1 MSAPDFAI
9 LRLAKLKSLGNAGGS
24 LLHTYRARDT
34 PNADPALTTDN
45 SHSHLS
51 HAEAM
56 ASLRARI
63 PAKHRS
69 DAVLAIE
76 YFVGSSPE
84 WFKDKT
90 QAQQDAYFTG
100 ALDWLKQQHGSDNLV
115 AWSIHRDES
124 SPHLVAYVVPIDP
137 DTGRLNAKKWTGGK
151 AVLSKMQTDF
161 AQQVGQVHE
170 MQRGIEGSKARHQTI
185 QKFYGQLEQPAK
197 HVTISPETA
206 APQVVKKGFFSTE
219 YEEPQAV
226 AQRLTKSIQRAYAP
240 AVENAKLAHSEHLR
254 ATEMA
259 RTALAKDREL
269 KEIKEKFT
277 KLTRTLQPFIELA
290 QLAKSEYVSLFKTVS
305 ERISEL
311 HKQREIDVERQRR
324 IDKLAKLKKNHAGTA
339 HTLAGYALAALDL
352 AKGDPAKVNWEQVER
367 VSAQE
372 AVQINRQSPQAAL
385 QAIVEH
391 SPGMADPARRETAS
405 KMILAIPVPHDL
417 APTRTVSKK
426 RDSPGHSL

>member
-1 MSAPDFAI
+1 MPSPAFAI
-9 LRLAKLKSLGNAGGS
+9 LRLAKLKSLGNAGAS

-34 PNADPALTTDN
+34 PNADPALTPSN
-45 SHSHLS
+45 QHSHPS

-90 QAQQDAYFTG
+90 QAQHDAYFIG
-100 ALDWLKQQHGSDNLV
+100 ALDWLRQQHGPQNVV

-161 AQQVGQVHE
+161 AHQVGHVHG

-185 QKFYGQLEQPAK
+185 QKFYGQIEQPAQ

-206 APQVVKKGFFSTE
+206 APQVVKKGFFSTQ
-219 YEEPQAV
+219 YEDPQAV

-254 ATEMA
+254 AKEMA

-269 KEIKEKFT
+269 QENKEKFN

-290 QLAKSEYVSLFKTVS
+290 QLAKIEYMSLFKTVS
-305 ERISEL
+305 ERVSRL

-324 IDKLAKLKKNHAGTA
+324 IDKLAKLKKNHAGAA

-367 VSAQE
+367 VSALE

-405 KMILAIPVPHDL
+405 KMILAIPVPDDP
-417 APTRTVSKK
+417 APTRTVSKR
-426 RDSPGHSL
+426 RDGPGFSR